1 MIQNVDNLM
10 VELET
15 AELDLADGFATSQIY
30 SQLLAVYLLK
40 NDLCQAKYLWKRIPA
55 AVKNNCSDLHNIWT
69 VAQKMWQRDWQGTHA
84 ALNFEWNMGVSEI
97 MNALKERIRERAIAL
112 VENAYSSLDITTFSN
127 MTGLS
132 VTEAREILQEKGWNI
147 TGTTVRPV
155 KVEKEEPSIH
165 ETITEEQLNKLTQFV
180 SFLEN

>member
-1 MIQNVDNLM
+1 MLEKADDM
-10 VELET
+10 VIELEK
-15 AELDLADGFATSQIY
+15 AELELADGFATSQIY
-30 SQLLAVYLLK
+30 TQLLALYLLK
-40 NDLCQAKYLWKRIPA
+40 NELCQAKYLWKRIPTT
-55 AVKNNCSDLHNIWT
+55 VKNNNPDLHQIWK
-69 VAQKMWQRDWQGTHA
+69 VAQCMWQRDWPGTHA
-84 ALNFEWNMGVSEI
+84 ALNFEWNRDVAEI

-132 VTEAREILQEKGWNI
+132 VTDARQVLQEKGWNL

-155 KVEKEEPSIH
+155 KVEKEESSIH